1 MIRYVIIFLML
12 SSCSKEVTIDIPA
25 PEPKPVLNCLFTSDS
40 LFKVHLS
47 ESTSVF
53 DPPFAYGAGQKI
65 FLYENNI
72 IKDSLR
78 WEDEYYTS
86 NITPQF
92 NASYRIEWVH
102 KDNISSVDDIPEFVA
117 MQSASFHDSVAIDSD
132 GVFFSEC
139 EIEFTDNSFQKNYYE
154 ISLFKLYELN
164 NEIATDEAYL
174 FSSDP
179 VIEAEGLTDYYP
191 SSIILSDTLIN
202 GQNYKLK
209 INYYPP
215 YWSTGEVVDNKYK
228 VIIHFRSISEN
239 YYKYKKA
246 LIVHE
251 YNQDGDIWDGLGN
264 PVPMFTN
271 IEGGYGIFAGYIVD
285 IDTISKK

>member
-1 MIRYVIIFLML
+1 
-12 SSCSKEVTIDIPA
+12 
-25 PEPKPVLNCLFTSDS
+25 
-40 LFKVHLS
+40 
-47 ESTSVF
+47 
-53 DPPFAYGAGQKI
+53 
-65 FLYENNI
+65 
-72 IKDSLR
+72 
-78 WEDEYYTS
+78 
-86 NITPQF
+86 
-92 NASYRIEWVH
+92 VH